1 MGNDKNK
8 KGIKL
13 DDSTLE
19 DVNSSLYN
27 FDFDDENDEKDF
39 YEYDENKLNDF
50 RPIGAVD
57 NEYYESLFSKREK
70 KTSNIY
76 NKSKTKSIE
85 DKMNESVN
93 VDYDNEIISINSQ
106 SNKQKDNL
114 KDEILNIINNNQPSK
129 NKSIDNKKIEN
140 EEITIFE
147 KNDELKNVE
156 VNELNDNELKSLMES
171 AFYVYGGDGL
181 SLSDLK
187 RLTLCPVSSIKRI
200 LDKWIKEL
208 ESDDSRG
215 LTIKMFGE
223 KYKFFTK
230 EKNREQLSRL
240 ITVKYKNP
248 LSQKVMETLAIIA
261 YNQPCT
267 KSIIEDIRGKDP
279 TQVIMKLIDLGLVNE
294 AGRSSGP
301 GRPLLFTVTPKFY
314 DIFGIKNLADLPT
327 INLDQP
333 FQDDDVSFFDT
344 TRFND

>member
-114 KDEILNIINNNQPSK
+114 KDEILNIMNNNQPSK
-129 NKSIDNKKIEN
+129 NKSINSKKIEN

-171 AFYVYGGDGL
+171 AFYVYGGEGL